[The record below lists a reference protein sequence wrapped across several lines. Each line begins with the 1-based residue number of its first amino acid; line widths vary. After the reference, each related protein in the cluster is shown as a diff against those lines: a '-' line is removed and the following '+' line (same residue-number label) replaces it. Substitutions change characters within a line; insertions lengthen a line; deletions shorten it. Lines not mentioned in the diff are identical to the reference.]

1 MVLVPKP
8 DKRIQMCGDYKV
20 SINPWV
26 KTDVYPLPTIQDLF
40 ATLAG
45 GKVFTKIDLK
55 QVYQQ
60 LEVDEKSQN
69 SLRSMPTK
77 AFTDTWDCLLGCPA
91 TMDQILQGA
100 KSTICYLDNIL
111 VSGANEAEHIQNLE
125 VVLQRLQSRG
135 IKVRLDKCR
144 FMQQSVDYLG
154 HRIDATGLHPT

>member
-1 MVLVPKP
+1 VVLVPKP

-77 AFTDTWDCLLGCPA
+77 AFTDT
-91 TMDQILQGA
+91 
-100 KSTICYLDNIL
+100 
-111 VSGANEAEHIQNLE
+111 
-125 VVLQRLQSRG
+125 
-135 IKVRLDKCR
+135 
-144 FMQQSVDYLG
+144 
-154 HRIDATGLHPT
+154 